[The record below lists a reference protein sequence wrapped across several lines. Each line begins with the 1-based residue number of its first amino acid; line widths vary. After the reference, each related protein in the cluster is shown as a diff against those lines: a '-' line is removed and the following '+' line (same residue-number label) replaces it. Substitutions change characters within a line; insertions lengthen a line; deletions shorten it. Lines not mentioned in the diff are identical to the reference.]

1 MRTNLMLTTAL
12 ALTLAAPPIALAQ
25 DEDRTGSQGAQ
36 IQVEQADPEVE
47 VESAGDPR
55 VNVEQRSEP
64 EVDRTQ
70 ADAGREG
77 DRRPGSEDEEARAD
91 QGDMTSPAGG
101 QAPATAQPAQPGGT
115 AEVDTTDAVPADD
128 LIGRTVI
135 GADGESLGEV
145 NDILLSQSGEIDRV
159 VVGSGGVLGIGER
172 EIAIPWSDAESS
184 ATSDELRVTM
194 TKAEFDGAPEYERA
208 ESDNALVGANEE

>member
-1 MRTNLMLTTAL
+1 
-12 ALTLAAPPIALAQ
+12 
-25 DEDRTGSQGAQ
+25 
-36 IQVEQADPEVE
+36 
-47 VESAGDPR
+47 

-64 EVDRTQ
+64 EVERTQ

-77 DRRPGSEDEEARAD
+77 DKSEQRTERDGDNRPDGEDEEARAD
-91 QGDMTSPAGG
+91 QEGVPLPAGG
-101 QAPATAQPAQPGGT
+101 QAPAAAQPAQPGGT

-145 NDILLSQSGEIDRV
+145 NDILLSQSGEIERV

-184 ATSDELRVTM
+184 ETSDELRVTM
-194 TKAEFDGAPEYERA
+194 TKTEFDGAPEYERA